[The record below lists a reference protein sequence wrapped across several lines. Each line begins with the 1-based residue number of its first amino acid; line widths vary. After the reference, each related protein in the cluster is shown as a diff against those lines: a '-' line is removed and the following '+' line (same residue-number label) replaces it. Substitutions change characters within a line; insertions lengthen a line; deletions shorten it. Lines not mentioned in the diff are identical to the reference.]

1 MGTYRKVVEL
11 VDGWQSMT
19 DAELIEAATSR
30 SLAWSDPD
38 RWTLIGIAG
47 LIGPQNVTPFLEFL
61 SQINYAWVGTQAAGA
76 GLPIGDEQ
84 FNAAMRSIEHPFCQ
98 AIADAGRKLVSLCE
112 LQGLANNGQ
121 AVVDAAK
128 AMRLEKLK
136 EGKLKVDADRWNK
149 HVKAVQFWDGDPAT
163 EPNL

>member
-38 RWTLIGIAG
+38 RWTLVGIAS
-47 LIGPQNVTPFLEFL
+47 LIGAENVSALLAFLAD
-61 SQINYAWVGTQAAGA
+61 IGYGWVGTQAAGA
-76 GLPIGDEQ
+76 GLPIGDEA
-84 FNAAMRSIEHPFCQ
+84 FNNAMRAIGHPHCI
-98 AIADAGRKLVSLCE
+98 AIADAGRKMISLCE
-112 LQGLANNGQ
+112 SQGLANNGQ
-121 AVVDAAK
+121 AVVDTAK
-128 AMRLEKLK
+128 EMRLEKRK
-136 EGKLKVDADRWNK
+136 EDKLRVDADRWNK
-149 HVKAVQFWDGDPAT
+149 HVVAVKNWDGDPAT